1 MNLRLTKSHLKHF
14 MGNNKPLLMQL
25 TETGEFAK

>member
-1 MNLRLTKSHLKHF
+1 MTNKNSLKHF

-25 TETGEFAK
+25 AESGDFTQ